1 MSWVWANLEPGA
13 PGDTTLA
20 APMVVR
26 LARAARRLLTG
37 SAPAPVSEHDA
48 AAGHAS
54 LFEGLNHLL
63 KLADRLPFGGSG
75 TDVRRSVC
83 EMIEAKSG
91 VERRD
96 TRRRLLRL
104 IDAVKQRNA
113 RGRRREGDAGATEV
127 EQLIDALHHRDLK

>member
-1 MSWVWANLEPGA
+1 
-13 PGDTTLA
+13 
-20 APMVVR
+20 MVVR
-26 LARAARRLLTG
+26 LARAARRLLTR
-37 SAPAPVSEHDA
+37 SAPALATGPVSEHDA
-48 AAGHAS
+48 AARHAS

-63 KLADRLPFGGSG
+63 TLADRLPFGGSG
-75 TDVRRSVC
+75 NDVRRSVC

-113 RGRRREGDAGATEV
+113 RGRSREGDAGATEV